1 MRDNN
6 DRPAPDFTHACIVM
20 FGVNIMWIFIV
31 IWITWGM
38 LAVALCGWGV
48 KVFIDRIA
56 QRRR

>member
-1 MRDNN
+1 MRDNY

-38 LAVALCGWGV
+38 LAVALCGWAV
-48 KVFIDRIA
+48 KVLIDRIA